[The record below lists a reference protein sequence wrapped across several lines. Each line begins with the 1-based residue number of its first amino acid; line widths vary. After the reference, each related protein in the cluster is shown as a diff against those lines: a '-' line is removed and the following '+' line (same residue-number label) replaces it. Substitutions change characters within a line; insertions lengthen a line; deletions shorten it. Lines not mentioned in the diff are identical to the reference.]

1 MLDLADLTTA
11 IFALGLHQEPSKI
24 GIPFFL
30 QELHRKLFWLSYI
43 FDKSFATFFGRPP
56 LISSKFCSCKMP
68 LDLDHIQLGL
78 DGEALD
84 RAVKEL
90 DDDGWNQSSSVG
102 RPSWLRVSI
111 ISSKLRE
118 EILELSLGANPDKLE
133 ERARSVRTIEFTRM
147 SNLRYRDLRERLK
160 KSEESLPLKFRV
172 QSRFWALDRTVPENF
187 FLINRQLD
195 YLYDDFLLERT
206 LVKRLQNSP
215 TGLVNV
221 SRSLLSTLLVL
232 TGNRHRQGSVRLFA
246 VLSSQHMHLSRVLRY
261 VLGSDGSFSFQSAV

>member
-1 MLDLADLTTA
+1 
-11 IFALGLHQEPSKI
+11 
-24 GIPFFL
+24 
-30 QELHRKLFWLSYI
+30 
-43 FDKSFATFFGRPP
+43 
-56 LISSKFCSCKMP
+56 
-68 LDLDHIQLGL
+68 
-78 DGEALD
+78 
-84 RAVKEL
+84 
-90 DDDGWNQSSSVG
+90 
-102 RPSWLRVSI
+102 
-111 ISSKLRE
+111 
-118 EILELSLGANPDKLE
+118 
-133 ERARSVRTIEFTRM
+133 M